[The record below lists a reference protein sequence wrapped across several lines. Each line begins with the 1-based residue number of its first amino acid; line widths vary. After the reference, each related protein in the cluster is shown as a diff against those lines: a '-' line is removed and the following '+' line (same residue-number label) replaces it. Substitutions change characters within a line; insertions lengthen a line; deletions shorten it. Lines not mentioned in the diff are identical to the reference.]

1 MLKHIVGKKINEI
14 GGFAIK
20 SEFVRHFINTVYHS
34 NFFRIVTKRLEE
46 MMDRRLLE
54 EVKKHKLPEH
64 VAIIMDGNRR
74 FADRLGLDH
83 NMGHQLGMDKLEEVA
98 EWCFFE
104 IGIKVLTVYAFSTE
118 NFKRDDKEVH
128 TIMHLC
134 AEALE
139 KSVNDSRV
147 HDNKIHIGVIGH
159 LESLP
164 KKVRDAAKLIMNH
177 TKSYNEHFLN
187 IALAYGGREDILQ
200 AIHRIARDVRNNKL
214 KPEDIDEK
222 IISSYLYTNGLP
234 DPNLI
239 LRTSGEER
247 LSNFL
252 LWQAAHSDLCFADV
266 YWPAFK
272 KRDLLKAIRTYQQRE
287 HRFNNS
293 PISLEVSSKNQVF
306 QQPELSI

>member
-1 MLKHIVGKKINEI
+1 L
-14 GGFAIK
+14 AIK
-20 SEFVRHFINTVYHS
+20 SEFARHFINAVYRS
-34 NFFRIVTKRLEE
+34 NLYRMVIRKIDDLV
-46 MMDRRLLE
+46 DRRLLE

-74 FADRLGLDH
+74 FAGRLGLDY
-83 NMGHQLGMDKLEEVA
+83 NTGHQLGMDKFEEVA
-98 EWCFFE
+98 EWCFFDM
-104 IGIKVLTVYAFSTE
+104 GIKVLTVYAFSTE
-118 NFKRDDKEVH
+118 NFKRGDKEVCA
-128 TIMHLC
+128 IMDLC

-139 KSVNDSRV
+139 KGVIDSRV
-147 HDNKIHIGVIGH
+147 HDNKIRIRVIGQ

-164 KKVRDAAKLIMNH
+164 KKVRNAAELIMDC
-177 TKSYNEHFLN
+177 TEGYNKHFLN

-200 AIHRIARDVRNNKL
+200 AIHCIVKDIKNNRL
-214 KPEDIDEK
+214 KPEDIDEE

-252 LWQAAHSDLCFADV
+252 LWQAAHSDLYFVDV

-272 KRDLLKAIRTYQQRE
+272 KRDFLRAIITYQQRE
-287 HRFNNS
+287 RRFSNNL
-293 PISLEVSSKNQVF
+293 ISLKTSPKKINILKRFEPF
-306 QQPELSI
+306 L